1 MNYDPL
7 EVARIIGEP
16 KDPRRPYPKLV
27 SSLCETDTADP
38 EEYLYYFDCL
48 VNTEKVI
55 VITASGAVTQEN
67 ITPDTPVQ
75 ISFTDLA
82 TPEYYVKITDYSR
95 RKEQVLARYNMTIN
109 RALNSYE
116 TYKVVTMLDAC
127 IDSGAVAP
135 NVSSYT
141 GQDFTLGSGYTRFSF
156 PHVIDML
163 EAVQDYGD
171 NYTLVTG
178 SQCAKDI
185 KLWNWNDNKYQSV
198 SQAWDD
204 LNIEE
209 VRISLAGSAATFNYD
224 DDGSGGTVSTDI
236 LANNKAFLVAK
247 DTELGKP
254 LLFVRKNLDSV
265 KALGGIVSENGEMP
279 ERLVFVSPNPITVT
293 GTARYLAVG
302 ITGYEQIAGA
312 VKNPLAVARFTR
324 S

>member
-1 MNYDPL
+1 MKYDPL
-7 EVARIIGEP
+7 EVARIIGQP
-16 KDPRRPYPKLV
+16 LDPRKPYPQLV
-27 SSLCETDTADP
+27 SALCETDTSEP

-67 ITPDTPVQ
+67 ITPDSPVQ
-75 ISFTDLA
+75 IAFTDLA
-82 TPEYYVKITDYSR
+82 TPEYYVKFTDYAN
-95 RKEQVLARYNMTIN
+95 RKEQVLARYNRTIN

-116 TYKVVTMLDAC
+116 TYKVVQMLDAC
-127 IDSGAVAP
+127 IDSGAVTP
-135 NVSSYT
+135 NVSGYT
-141 GQDFTLGSGYTRFSF
+141 GQDITLGSGFTRFSF

-171 NYTLVTG
+171 NYTLVLG
-178 SQCAKDI
+178 AQPAKDI

-198 SQAWDD
+198 SQAFAD
-204 LNIEE
+204 LNIET
-209 VRISLAGSAATFNYD
+209 VRISLAGAAATFGFD

-236 LANNKAFLVAK
+236 LATNKAFMVAK

-254 LLFVRKNLDSV
+254 LLFVRKNLDSI
-265 KALGGIVSENGEMP
+265 KQLGGVISNDGTMP
-279 ERLVFVSPNPITVT
+279 QRLVFTSPNPITVT

-302 ITGYEQIAGA
+302 VTGYEQIAGA
-312 VKNPLAVARFTR
+312 VKNPLAVCRFTR